1 MKTASLNIVIDAV
14 ADILMQRQALG
25 LPITEW
31 TVERVLIDEVG
42 WERAEELLDRILI
55 DPVIRETIEVANMDF
70 SESEI
75 PVSAGGCYFEIPG
88 GTAAYM
94 RDAL

>member
-1 MKTASLNIVIDAV
+1 MKTASLNTVIDAV
-14 ADILMQRQALG
+14 ADTLMQRQALG

-55 DPVIRETIEVANMDF
+55 EPVIQATIEVDKLDF
-70 SESEI
+70 SEPSDS
-75 PVSAGGCYFEIPG
+75 VGGYWFENQADYESYKRAVI
-88 GTAAYM
+88 
-94 RDAL
+94 

>member
-55 DPVIRETIEVANMDF
+55 DPVIRETIDVANMDF

-75 PVSAGGCYFEIPG
+75 LVSAGGCYFEIPG